1 MTIVEAFLLS
11 LSLCVDSLVVST
23 TTALHSKMSMRR
35 GVLMALIFGV
45 CQGAFP
51 LTGAL
56 IGDAARSFIEA
67 VDHWV
72 AFGLL
77 LGVGGKMVV
86 DGCRSK
92 EAEPVRQKVTVGAM
106 ALLGVATSIDAF
118 AVGIGLG
125 IEHSLR
131 DVLWTVAMIG
141 GLTLTVSL
149 VGVHLGR
156 RNIPVPERAATIGAG
171 VVLVG
176 LGTKILVEHLLGL

>member
-1 MTIVEAFLLS
+1 MLS

-23 TTALHSKMSMRR
+23 TTAFHSKMSMRR

-51 LTGAL
+51 LAGAL

-106 ALLGVATSIDAF
+106 ALLGVAI
-118 AVGIGLG
+118 VGTANAPKV
-125 IEHSLR
+125 E
-131 DVLWTVAMIG
+131 
-141 GLTLTVSL
+141 VSTQDEQQPCSPL
-149 VGVHLGR
+149 
-156 RNIPVPERAATIGAG
+156 PVVTR
-171 VVLVG
+171 
-176 LGTKILVEHLLGL
+176 